1 MEHGRPRLIDISPP
15 LSDRIQAWPG
25 EVAFFCDEN
34 ALTTSLHVGAH
45 ADAPAHLTKDGAT
58 IDKVPLDVF
67 FGPCQVVAAGAG
79 RRGRVRP
86 ENLLGEIRAPRVLI
100 RTGTYP
106 DPEEF
111 TEDFAGLSVDLVEFL
126 APKGVVLVGIDTPS
140 VDPFEDK
147 DLEAHHALGR
157 RAMVCLEGLRLDA
170 AVPGLYRLMAFPLRI
185 AGADG
190 SPLRAVLE
198 PLP

>member
-1 MEHGRPRLIDISPP
+1 
-15 LSDRIQAWPG
+15 
-25 EVAFFCDEN
+25 VN
-34 ALTTSLHVGAH
+34 TLTTSLHVGAH
-45 ADAPAHLTKDGAT
+45 ADAPAHLVKDGAT
-58 IDKVPLDVF
+58 IDQVPLDVF
-67 FGPCQVVAAGAG
+67 CGPCQVVAAGAG

-86 ENLLGEIRAPRVLI
+86 DNLLGEVRAPRVLI

-111 TEDFAGLSVDLVEFL
+111 TEDFAGLSTELVDWLHR
-126 APKGVVLVGIDTPS
+126 KGVVLVGIDTPS

-147 DLEAHHALGR
+147 ELAAHHALGR
-157 RAMVCLEGLRLDA
+157 CGMVCLEGLRLDA

-185 AGADG
+185 MGADG